1 MTLRKLT
8 LILATAA
15 LLSAQADVALQR
27 AIRTE
32 TLEGDLK
39 AAIEQYGNLA
49 KSGNRAVAAQA
60 LVRMAGCYEKLG
72 TTEARKIY
80 ERVVSEF
87 GDHPESVTTAQ
98 ARLAALRRP
107 QPGAMSLRKVW
118 EGIAYGISPDGRLVT
133 DVDWSKG
140 GDLVVRDVETGTK
153 RWLTDRAEP
162 SPPYVD
168 GTVISPDGRQ
178 VAYVW
183 ADAREKGPWEFQVRI
198 VPMDGRVAPRVV
210 YRSPNYSFV
219 RDWTQDGESLLLTR
233 SLDDGTWQIA
243 MLSVRDG
250 SIRQLKSFNWG
261 HVDASLSPDGRYIAY
276 DAPVGN
282 GPSRDIHVLATDGS
296 QDNVVVQHPA
306 NDHSAVWS
314 PDGSRLL
321 FVSNRTATPSLWSIP
336 VKNGKPTGAAEL
348 VKSDTGR
355 PLRMTRS
362 GTLYYVVSGR
372 SRMDVYRA
380 PLGEDGKVSGRP
392 EPVTDQH
399 VNTNWGGTLSPDG
412 QKIAYYSDRPD
423 TVLVVRNFGSGE
435 ERVYPL
441 DFEVRR
447 SYFLGPAWAPGGGS
461 VLVIARENQRPGNFL
476 YRINLASGE
485 AEEVGKA
492 IGAGM
497 KAAPDREA
505 VYYRKGGLVRLDL
518 DSGKEETVA
527 QPEPGSTSLRIGN
540 LAISPDG
547 KQIAYLQSVGRET
560 SFAVKPLDGGE
571 PRVVFRTSRLWSSG
585 GRFNTL
591 AWTPDQRYL
600 LFVDGEQEENVIW
613 RVPVDGGEAE
623 QIGITMNAR
632 IKFPQI
638 HPDGK
643 SIFFSAVEAD
653 TAEVWAL
660 ENFLPK
666 QTASR

>member
-261 HVDASLSPDGRYIAY
+261 HVDASLSPGWPLHRLRCPGWQR
-276 DAPVGN
+276 PVQ
-282 GPSRDIHVLATDGS
+282 R
-296 QDNVVVQHPA
+296 HP
-306 NDHSAVWS
+306 
-314 PDGSRLL
+314 
-321 FVSNRTATPSLWSIP
+321 
-336 VKNGKPTGAAEL
+336 
-348 VKSDTGR
+348 
-355 PLRMTRS
+355 RS
-362 GTLYYVVSGR
+362 GNRRQPRQRRCPTSG
-372 SRMDVYRA
+372 
-380 PLGEDGKVSGRP
+380 
-392 EPVTDQH
+392 Q
-399 VNTNWGGTLSPDG
+399 
-412 QKIAYYSDRPD
+412 
-423 TVLVVRNFGSGE
+423 
-435 ERVYPL
+435 
-441 DFEVRR
+441 
-447 SYFLGPAWAPGGGS
+447 
-461 VLVIARENQRPGNFL
+461 
-476 YRINLASGE
+476 
-485 AEEVGKA
+485 
-492 IGAGM
+492 
-497 KAAPDREA
+497 
-505 VYYRKGGLVRLDL
+505 
-518 DSGKEETVA
+518 
-527 QPEPGSTSLRIGN
+527 
-540 LAISPDG
+540 
-547 KQIAYLQSVGRET
+547 
-560 SFAVKPLDGGE
+560 
-571 PRVVFRTSRLWSSG
+571 
-585 GRFNTL
+585 
-591 AWTPDQRYL
+591 
-600 LFVDGEQEENVIW
+600 
-613 RVPVDGGEAE
+613 
-623 QIGITMNAR
+623 
-632 IKFPQI
+632 
-638 HPDGK
+638 
-643 SIFFSAVEAD
+643 
-653 TAEVWAL
+653 
-660 ENFLPK
+660 
-666 QTASR
+666 